1 MEPDTQDKLKDAII
15 RYAKGLDMEALIDY
29 VTVDLWGYYTGS
41 ADEEEALAFIQEM
54 EGE

>member
-1 MEPDTQDKLKDAII
+1 MEASTQDKLEDAII
-15 RYAKGLDMEALIDY
+15 RYAKGLDMEALLNY
-29 VTVDLWGYYTGS
+29 VTDDLWDYYTNS